1 MQKNNGSSPTKWWQ
15 RGKRPDY
22 RFSLANERTFLAWI
36 RTALALLAGA
46 VGIQQL
52 TSHTDSYLAS
62 YLLPS
67 MLTLGAIALGSMAW
81 RRWKQNEKAM
91 RHDDDLSYSKLLP
104 ILSVWLLA
112 IAVVI
117 MYMIFMA

>member
-1 MQKNNGSSPTKWWQ
+1 
-15 RGKRPDY
+15 
-22 RFSLANERTFLAWI
+22 
-36 RTALALLAGA
+36 
-46 VGIQQL
+46 
-52 TSHTDSYLAS
+52 
-62 YLLPS
+62 
-67 MLTLGAIALGSMAW
+67 MAW

>member
-1 MQKNNGSSPTKWWQ
+1 MQQNNGSSPTKWWQ
-15 RGKRPDY
+15 QGKRPDY

-46 VGIQQL
+46 VGIQQF

-104 ILSVWLLA
+104 ILSVWLLT

-117 MYMIFMA
+117 MYMIFIA